1 MSRALCSTLW
11 LGFHTA
17 LMTVPDR
24 TAQLQ
29 QLRNS
34 LRPGQRRL
42 ADWHGG
48 PLAVSAVPGS
58 GKSTGMAAGAAVAIA
73 QFQLHARKQL
83 VLVTFTRSAAANL
96 KAKVRHHLKALK
108 LPYNSFIVQTLHG
121 LALNI
126 ATHNPEIS
134 GINLE
139 TTTLVSPNQ
148 SNRLI
153 RTAIEAWIHAAPELY
168 HRLVEGESFDGEET
182 ERLRRQSVLRT
193 EVLPAL
199 AYTAIHEAKS
209 SGLQPADLSRIGQ
222 QAPPN
227 GYQLLDVAA
236 GLYEQYQI
244 LLSQRGLIDYDDMIL
259 AALRA
264 LEDPDIC
271 RHWQSQF
278 FAVFEDEAQDSSP
291 LQTRLLEKL
300 AKNPNTGEDA
310 ICDPGPLNPPIL
322 GDFEEDPPQVWGAR
336 GASNRSGSKSNSLQE
351 QEARGG
357 SNLVR
362 VGDPN
367 QAINSTFT
375 PADPVF
381 FNQFC
386 DANRPDRLATID
398 QAGRSTQTIMDAANF
413 VLQWVNQQSADPP
426 FREQAILPVPP
437 DDPQPNANP
446 DPLGQGVE
454 LMKPTDINASVQQ
467 IAKRVRALIDDWK
480 AETNAPE
487 ETPNP
492 PTLAVLVRENRQG
505 RFIREILEDP
515 ERLGFDFHE
524 TTGLKIYDVGSRDR
538 NTQVPLEMLR
548 LLQFIER
555 PHSPDYLKGALR
567 VLVDRQCIPTQDL
580 NPLATDPEQFLYPG
594 PLAPPLT
601 TEAALSARRYCTSL
615 LRARFDLPPYHLI
628 PFLGTTLRYGQSELA
643 TADKLAARITQQTIE
658 DSSLSAMIGALQEIV
673 SSERFDAIEAEDTE
687 AQYTR
692 TGQLTIITMHKAKGL
707 DWDVVFLPFLH
718 AKLIPGEAW
727 VPPQG
732 EFLGP
737 AQRPASLPDV
747 ARAQIRA
754 HVHGHKT
761 IPDIPTAWQ
770 RANDLQKAEE
780 FRLLYVAI
788 TRAKRLLWM
797 SAAKQAPFAWS
808 NPDNLQEAAPC
819 PVLPVLGKFLR
830 EA

>member
-1 MSRALCSTLW
+1 M
-11 LGFHTA
+11 TA
-17 LMTVPDR
+17 LDR
-24 TAQLQ
+24 NAQLQ
-29 QLRNS
+29 KLRDS

-42 ADWHGG
+42 ADWRGG

-58 GKSTGMAAGAAVAIA
+58 GKSTGMAAGAAIAISH
-73 QFQLHARKQL
+73 FQLHARKQL

-126 ATHNPEIS
+126 ATHNPEVS

-153 RTAIEAWIHAAPELY
+153 RTAVEAWIHEAPALY
-168 HRLVEGESFDGEET
+168 HRLVEGQSFDGEET

-193 EVLPAL
+193 EILPAL

-209 SGLQPADLSRIGQ
+209 SGLQPADLNRIGQ

-227 GYQLLDVAA
+227 IYQLLDIAA
-236 GLYEQYQI
+236 GLYGQYQT

-259 AALRA
+259 AALQA
-264 LEDPDIC
+264 LKDPDIC
-271 RHWQSQF
+271 RRWQSQF

-300 AKNPNTGEDA
+300 AVEPDTGKEP
-310 ICDPGPLNPPIL
+310 IHHSGSLNPP
-322 GDFEEDPPQVWGAR
+322 
-336 GASNRSGSKSNSLQE
+336 
-351 QEARGG
+351 
-357 SNLVR
+357 NLVR

-398 QAGRSTQTIMDAANF
+398 QAGRSTPKIMDAANY
-413 VLQWVNQQSADPP
+413 VLQWVNQQFPREEPP
-426 FREQAILPVPP
+426 FRAQAILPVPP
-437 DDPQPNANP
+437 NDPQPNANP
-446 DPLGQGVE
+446 APLGQGVE
-454 LMKPTDINASVQQ
+454 LMQSADINASVQQ
-467 IAKRVRALIDDWK
+467 IAQKVKELIDNWK
-480 AETNAPE
+480 EEKENTSSNAQPA
-487 ETPNP
+487 P

-505 RFIREILEDP
+505 RFIREVLEDS
-515 ERLGFDFHE
+515 ERLGFDFTE

-538 NTQVPLEMLR
+538 NTQVPLEMLH
-548 LLQFIER
+548 LLLFIER

-567 VLVDRQCIPTQDL
+567 VLVDRQRIPTQDL
-580 NPLATDPEQFLYPG
+580 NPLATNPEQFLYPG
-594 PLAPPLT
+594 PLEPSLT
-601 TEAALSARRYCTSL
+601 HEAALNARRYCTSL

-628 PFLGTTLRYGQSELA
+628 PFLGTTLNYNQSELA
-643 TADKLAARITQQTIE
+643 TADKLAARISQQTTE
-658 DSSLSAMIGALQEIV
+658 DSSLSTMIGALQEIV

-692 TGQLTIITMHKAKGL
+692 AGQLTIITMHKAKGL

-718 AKLIPGEAW
+718 AKLIPGESW
-727 VPPQG
+727 IPPQG
-732 EFLGP
+732 EFLGSV
-737 AQRPASLPDV
+737 SLPDV
-747 ARAQIRA
+747 ARAQIRTY
-754 HVHGHKT
+754 VHGNPT
-761 IPDIPTAWQ
+761 IPDIQTAWH
-770 RANDLQKAEE
+770 RANDLKKAEE
-780 FRLLYVAI
+780 FRLLYVAM

-797 SAAKQAPFAWS
+797 SAAKQAPFTWS
-808 NPDNLQEAAPC
+808 NPDNLQNGEPC
-819 PVLPVLGKFLR
+819 PVLRPLGKFMR
-830 EA
+830 ERQTESF

>member
-1 MSRALCSTLW
+1 MVVS
-11 LGFHTA
+11 
-17 LMTVPDR
+17 DR
-24 TAQLQ
+24 TEQLQ
-29 QLRNS
+29 LLRDS

-58 GKSTGMAAGAAVAIA
+58 GKSTGMAAGAAIAIA

-96 KAKVRHHLKALK
+96 KAKVRQHLKELN
-108 LPYNSFIVQTLHG
+108 LPYNSFVVHTLHG

-126 ATHNPEIS
+126 ATHNPEVS
-134 GINLE
+134 GINLD

-153 RTAIEAWIHAAPELY
+153 RTAVEAWIYDQPQMY
-168 HRLVEGESFDGEET
+168 QRLMEGQSFDGEET

-209 SGLQPADLSRIGQ
+209 SGLQPADISLIGH

-227 GYQLLDVAA
+227 IYELLEVAA
-236 GLYEQYQI
+236 GLYEQYQA

-259 AALRA
+259 AALKA
-264 LEDPDIC
+264 LDDPDIC
-271 RHWQSQF
+271 RRWQTQI

-291 LQTRLLEKL
+291 LQTQLLEKL
-300 AKNPNTGEDA
+300 AANPESDQAAVNYS
-310 ICDPGPLNPPIL
+310 GPLSPPSL
-322 GDFEEDPPQVWGAR
+322 ADFEMSSPSKKPSQTREASEKSSLLPGGSR
-336 GASNRSGSKSNSLQE
+336 GA
-351 QEARGG
+351 
-357 SNLVR
+357 NLVR

-386 DANRPDRLATID
+386 DANRPERLATIA
-398 QAGRSTQTIMDAANF
+398 QAGRSSPVIMTAANY
-413 VLQWVNQQSADPP
+413 VLTWVNQQFSSTTAP

-446 DPLGQGVE
+446 APLGQGVE
-454 LMKPTDINASVQQ
+454 LMKPADVTASVQQ
-467 IAKRVRALIDDWK
+467 IAERVKGLIADWK
-480 AETNAPE
+480 DANTMPAEA
-487 ETPNP
+487 

-505 RFIREILEDP
+505 RFIRELLDDP
-515 ERLGFDFHE
+515 ERLGFDFVE

-555 PHSPDYLKGALR
+555 PHSPDYLKAALR

-580 NPLATDPEQFLYPG
+580 NPLATNPEQFLYPG
-594 PLAPPLT
+594 PLHPPLT
-601 TEAALSARRYCTSL
+601 TEAALQARRYCNSL
-615 LRARFDLPPYHLI
+615 LRARFNLPPYHLI
-628 PFLGTTLRYGQSELA
+628 PFLGTTLNYNQSELA
-643 TADKLAARITQQTIE
+643 TADKLAARIAQQIS
-658 DSSLSAMIGALQEIV
+658 DSSPSTMIGVLQEIV

-692 TGQLTIITMHKAKGL
+692 PGQLTIITMHKAKGL
-707 DWDVVFLPFLH
+707 DWDAVFIPFLH
-718 AKLIPGEAW
+718 AKLIPGEPW
-727 VPPQG
+727 VPPQT
-732 EFLGP
+732 EFLGTV
-737 AQRPASLPDV
+737 SLPDV

-754 HVHGHKT
+754 YVHGHPS
-761 IPDIPTAWQ
+761 IPDIPTAWH
-770 RANDLQKAEE
+770 RANDLKKAEE
-780 FRLLYVAI
+780 FRLLYVAM

-797 SAAKQAPFAWS
+797 SAAQKAPFAWS
-808 NPDNLQEAAPC
+808 NPDNLQETAPC

-830 EA
+830 ESGTEQL